1 MTPTMSSREIAEL
14 CGKQHFHVCRD
25 IEVLNRAFSKLG
37 LSPIPK
43 SKYEQG
49 GRSYTE
55 YKLTREQTLDLV
67 TGYNAA
73 IRIRV
78 NRRWLDL
85 EQATANIAYHE
96 DIRLQY
102 ARKEVLERLEKLDNA
117 EQLLRQAEEAR
128 QEALADLGDLSE
140 FDQRMIAKYGD
151 KYPIRKKAQ
160 AQKLESMLMI
170 SPEKTAEAEIFE
182 QLLEDLEYGLD
193 N

>member
-1 MTPTMSSREIAEL
+1 MTQLMSSREIAEL
-14 CGKQHFHVCRD
+14 CGKQHHHVCRD
-25 IEVLNRAFSKLG
+25 IEVLNKALSKLG
-37 LSPIPK
+37 LSIIAK
-43 SKYEQG
+43 SKYERG

-73 IRIRV
+73 IRIKI
-78 NRRWLDL
+78 NRRWLEL
-85 EQATANIAYHE
+85 EQAAANIAYHE

-102 ARKEVLERLEKLDNA
+102 ARKEVLERIEKLDNA
-117 EQLLRQAEEAR
+117 KQLLHQAEEAR

-151 KYPIRKKAQ
+151 KYPIRKKAA
-160 AQKLESMLMI
+160 AQKLENMLTVL
-170 SPEKTAEAEIFE
+170 PKKTTDDELFE